1 MLAGVL
7 DGFQAAE
14 VDRRLDLRRVPAE
27 WGGVHPDGQRG
38 PAGHRGQRGRQ
49 PALHQ
54 DRGIDA
60 VREAAQLVRG
70 LPEVGAELGQD
81 LQDLVVVAFG
91 QLAGQAQLDR
101 QGGEPLLGAVVEV
114 ALDAAPLTVGGG
126 HDPGPR
132 SPEFGRLTAQ
142 LLNRGRQRGAEL
154 GVVGGEFGPLG
165 FEQAPPP
172 EARSQA
178 APGLVPGDP
187 DGQAGPGG
195 IPGERAEQRREN
207 QAEARDGQRAPGGV
221 PGQAR
226 LEVAGEPQAGQ

>member
-1 MLAGVL
+1 VEPLAVVADVEGECCPVRPDPHLELGPVPSMLAGVL

-27 WGGVHPDGQRG
+27 WGGVNPDGPRG
-38 PAGHRGQRGRQ
+38 PAGHGGQRGRQ

-54 DRGIDA
+54 DRGIDP
-60 VREAAQLVRG
+60 VREAAQFVHC
-70 LPEVGAELGQD
+70 LPDVGAELGQD

-101 QGGEPLLGAVVEV
+101 QGGQLLLGAVVQV
-114 ALDAAPLTVGGG
+114 ALDPAPLTVGRR

-132 SPEFGRLTAQ
+132 SLQFGRLMAQ

-154 GVVGGEFGPLG
+154 GVVGGQFGPLG
-165 FEQAPPP
+165 FEQAPRP

-178 APGLVPGDP
+178 ALDR
-187 DGQAGPGG
+187 GQ
-195 IPGERAEQRREN
+195 
-207 QAEARDGQRAPGGV
+207 
-221 PGQAR
+221 
-226 LEVAGEPQAGQ
+226 

>member
-14 VDRRLDLRRVPAE
+14 VDRRLDLRGVPAE
-27 WGGVHPDGQRG
+27 WGGVNRDGQRG
-38 PAGHRGQRGRQ
+38 PAGHRGQRGQQ

-60 VREAAQLVRG
+60 VREAAQLVRC
-70 LPEVGAELGQD
+70 LPDVGAELGQN
-81 LQDLVVVAFG
+81 LQKLVVVAFG

-101 QGGEPLLGAVVEV
+101 QGGEPLLGAVVQV
-114 ALDAAPLTVGGG
+114 ALDPAPLTVGRR

-132 SPEFGRLTAQ
+132 SLQFARLMAQ
-142 LLNRGRQRGAEL
+142 LLNRGGQRGAEL
-154 GVVGGEFGPLG
+154 GVMGGQFSPLG
-165 FEQAPPP
+165 FEQAPLR

-178 APGLVPGDP
+178 APDAVPGGP
-187 DGQAGPGG
+187 DGQAGPGA

-207 QAEARDGQRAPGGV
+207 QAEARDGQRAPGRV
-221 PGQAR
+221 PGEAR
-226 LEVAGEPQAGQ
+226 LEVAGDPQAGQ